1 MKIFLQALGYGVLTL
16 GLVISLSLGYSAYIA
31 SIGEKSDVL
40 KNIKYKEI
48 NGEKIA
54 YREAGEENS
63 EILVL
68 VHGFLGSSYDFS
80 KIIPLLAEHYHV
92 IAPDLIG
99 FGFSTKNE
107 KLDYSKKTQSEFLY
121 LTLREFGIEKFNIL
135 GHSMGGE
142 VALHLVLNH
151 SESVKKLI
159 LVDSGGYIKNERS
172 ISSNRFVGSLY
183 LRLGFQNYFLQ
194 RSVFKLAFYKQN
206 AMDIKDFKPA
216 YSLVYN
222 IPSKTLYKF
231 NKDDDSGS
239 ISEEIKTVK
248 APTLIIWGD
257 KDELIDVDYAI
268 RFNKEL
274 INSNLVIIEDSG
286 HIPYIEKPEE
296 TLEAI
301 FRFL

>member
-16 GLVISLSLGYSAYIA
+16 GLVISLSLGYSAYVAA
-31 SIGEKSDVL
+31 SGENSDILHNV
-40 KNIKYKEI
+40 KYIEI

-68 VHGFLGSSYDFS
+68 VHGFLGSSYDYS
-80 KIIPLLAEHYHV
+80 RIIPSLAEQYHI

-107 KLDYSKKTQSEFLY
+107 SLNYSKESLSEFVY
-121 LTLREFGIEKFNIL
+121 LTLKELDIKEFNIL

-142 VALHLVLNH
+142 VALNLVLNH
-151 SESVKKLI
+151 PESVKKLI
-159 LVDSGGYIKNERS
+159 LIDSAGYVKNERS
-172 ISSNRFVGSLY
+172 ISSNKFVGSLY
-183 LRLGFQNYFLQ
+183 LRAGFQNYLLQ
-194 RSVFKLAFYKQN
+194 RSIFKLAFYNQN
-206 AMDIKDFKPA
+206 VVDIKDFKPA

-222 IPSKTLYKF
+222 IPSTTLYKF

-257 KDELIDVDYAI
+257 KDELI
-268 RFNKEL
+268 
-274 INSNLVIIEDSG
+274 
-286 HIPYIEKPEE
+286 
-296 TLEAI
+296 
-301 FRFL
+301 